1 MQKYKELATKLFEN
15 RNKNFSVFAQTSN
28 TLQMV
33 EDLSPKSYY
42 ETYFTLYQ
50 GSKLFALLSQVATA
64 VSSYTFFAAL
74 LAIKVS
80 SEYLPF
86 VVCFVLIL
94 IEVLKY
100 LTLKAALKSFFALPP
115 TRNYVLLGFAL
126 ILSAISIYASIQGSA
141 NLAIDNTKIENQ
153 TAKYNSDILAVKNEI
168 QGITN
173 RNSWQGKVYLPK
185 DEKAL
190 LHQKEAKIT
199 ALETEKQNALRSISD
214 TQNRQVIQFQFGFA
228 FFDLLFILCSLY
240 GFYFSRCVVLEE
252 KANQL
257 NTNTPTVTPLAP
269 VTPITNQISHDVTSQ
284 ENEIPNSP
292 RGNPIGFTF
301 SNLNKKVVPKT
312 EPNKVATE
320 KDETTNVETSKVSE
334 LTPVVNTANVVDNLG
349 NGNKVCEH
357 CGKIYTYKIHNQ
369 KYCKTACR
377 IAAWEAKNQRIL
389 KFKNKKGNVSY
400 KQTSLF

>member
-1 MQKYKELATKLFEN
+1 MQKYKELATKLFAN

-42 ETYFTLYQ
+42 ETYFALYQ
-50 GSKLFALLSQVATA
+50 GSKLFALLSQIATA
-64 VSSYTFFAAL
+64 LSSYTFFAAL
-74 LAIKVS
+74 LAIKIS
-80 SEYLPF
+80 SDYLPF
-86 VVCFVLIL
+86 VVCFVLLL

-100 LTLKAALKSFFALPP
+100 LTLKTALKSFFALPP
-115 TRNYVLLGFAL
+115 TKNYVLLVFAF

-141 NLAIDNTKIENQ
+141 NLAIDSSKIDNE

-173 RNSWQGKVYLPK
+173 RNSWKGKVYLPK
-185 DEKAL
+185 KEKEL
-190 LHQKEAKIT
+190 LYQKEAKIT
-199 ALETEKQNALRSISD
+199 ALETEKQNALRVMHD
-214 TQNRQVIQFQFGFA
+214 TQAKQATQFQFGFA

-240 GFYFSRCVVLEE
+240 GFHFSRCVVLEE

-257 NTNTPTVTPLAP
+257 DTSTPVSVKPIAP
-269 VTPITNQISHDVTSQ
+269 VTPVTNQISHDVTSQ
-284 ENEIPNSP
+284 ENEIPNST

-301 SNLNKKVVPKT
+301 SNLNKKVTPK
-312 EPNKVATE
+312 V
-320 KDETTNVETSKVSE
+320 ETTNVAE
-334 LTPVVNTANVVDNLG
+334 LTPVVNTASVENNLG

-357 CGKIYTYKIHNQ
+357 CQKVYTYKIHNQ

-377 IAAWEAKNQRIL
+377 IAAWEDKHKRLL
-389 KFKNKKGNVSY
+389 KFKTKKGTAIY

>member
-94 IEVLKY
+94 IEILKY
-100 LTLKAALKSFFALPP
+100 LTLKTALKSFFALPP
-115 TRNYVLLGFAL
+115 TRNYVLLGFAVL
-126 ILSAISIYASIQGSA
+126 LSAISIYASIQGSA
-141 NLAIDNTKIENQ
+141 NLAIDNTKIESEN
-153 TAKYNSDILAVKNEI
+153 AKYESDILAVKNEI

-173 RNSWQGKVYLPK
+173 RNSWKGKVYLPK

-199 ALETEKQNALRSISD
+199 ALETEKQDALRSISD
-214 TQNRQVIQFQFGFA
+214 TQERQATQFQFGFA

-240 GFYFSRCVVLEE
+240 GFHFSRCVVLEE

-257 NTNTPTVTPLAP
+257 DNSTPVSVTPLAP
-269 VTPITNQISHDVTSQ
+269 VTNQISHDVASQ
-284 ENEIPNSP
+284 DNEIPNST

-301 SNLNKKVVPKT
+301 SNLNKKVVP
-312 EPNKVATE
+312 
-320 KDETTNVETSKVSE
+320 DENSINENHKELNTTYINHIHYNRKC
-334 LTPVVNTANVVDNLG
+334 L
-349 NGNKVCEH
+349 H
-357 CGKIYTYKIHNQ
+357 CGNDFLHNHKKQ
-369 KYCKTACR
+369 KFCADKCR
-377 IAAWEAKNQRIL
+377 VAAWEQKTKRIL
-389 KFKNKKGNVSY
+389 KFKTKKGNVSY
-400 KQTSLF
+400 KQNTLF